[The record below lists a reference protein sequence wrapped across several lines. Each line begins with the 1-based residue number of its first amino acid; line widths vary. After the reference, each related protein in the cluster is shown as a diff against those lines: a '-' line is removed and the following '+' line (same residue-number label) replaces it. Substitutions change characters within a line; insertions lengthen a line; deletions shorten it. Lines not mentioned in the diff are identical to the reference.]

1 MQITSCRESLMVVC
15 HGFKKAQRLVLA
27 MGVNETRSLAYYHK
41 EFKKNESKLSSYES
55 KRFKVFFEDMKEWYE
70 LYRSLHRS
78 SDKDSERS
86 WNYWVS
92 HDTDGLKDGTY
103 RQAGGKIIRTRGSLS
118 LKTTQLK
125 FSKLV

>member
-55 KRFKVFFEDMKEWYE
+55 KRFKVFFEDMKEWYS
-70 LYRSLHRS
+70 LYRSMNK
-78 SDKDSERS
+78 SDRDEEKS
-86 WNYWVS
+86 WRYWVS
-92 HDTDGLKDGTY
+92 HDTDGLRDGTY
-103 RQAGGKIIRTRGSLS
+103 RQAGGKIIRKRGSLN
-118 LKTTQLK
+118 LKTAKLK

>member
-1 MQITSCRESLMVVC
+1 MVVC

-55 KRFKVFFEDMKEWYE
+55 KRFKVFFEDMKEWYS
-70 LYRSLHRS
+70 LYRSMNK
-78 SDKDSERS
+78 SDRDEEKS
-86 WNYWVS
+86 WRYWVS
-92 HDTDGLKDGTY
+92 HDTDGLRDGTY
-103 RQAGGKIIRTRGSLS
+103 RQAGGKIIRKRGSLN
-118 LKTTQLK
+118 LKTTKLK